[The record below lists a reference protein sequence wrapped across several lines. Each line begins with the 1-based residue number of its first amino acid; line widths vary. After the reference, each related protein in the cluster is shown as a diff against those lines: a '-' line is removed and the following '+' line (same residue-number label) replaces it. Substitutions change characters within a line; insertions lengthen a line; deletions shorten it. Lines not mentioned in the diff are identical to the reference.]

1 MAGSRAG
8 AKSFKFPAFRAVED
22 DPHHKVVRE
31 IFEAVLDAGWHE
43 QYVAGAEGM
52 AIRPVDERPVSAYDH
67 VHFVAGMRRLRV
79 GAAGRVDLDLH
90 APVFEYLCEPLSSG
104 SRQQPN
110 RLSDRRPASPCSS
123 DALVH
128 LVSSFRIASPEVF
141 LSLGPLLVD
150 DAVVGGVAAFTAT
163 HEHVLAEDALELCR

>member
-22 DPHHKVVRE
+22 DPHYKVVRE

-52 AIRPVDERPVSAYDH
+52 ALRPVDERPVSAYDH

-90 APVFEYLCEPLSSG
+90 TPVFVHLCEPLSPG
-104 SRQQPN
+104 AWQPSH
-110 RLSDRRPASPCSS
+110 RLGDRRPASPGQGIIF
-123 DALVH
+123 AH
-128 LVSSFRIASPEVF
+128 LASSFRM
-141 LSLGPLLVD
+141 
-150 DAVVGGVAAFTAT
+150 
-163 HEHVLAEDALELCR
+163 